1 MLQTTLVGIL
11 VSGTDFTYTASSDLV
26 LLHPQLLPIIRR
38 TILAGPSDRMS
49 VVAQLITRIVQF
61 YSEHRFTRNRAA
73 WAVPSGAGGTTGEAT
88 AKMFTLV
95 CRFVAAVGPHG
106 QPEAGSKSTNRTNSL
121 MLDPATT

>member
-1 MLQTTLVGIL
+1 MHQRTLVGIL

-49 VVAQLITRIVQF
+49 VVAQLITRIVQVHW
-61 YSEHRFTRNRAA
+61 EHRFTRNRAA
-73 WAVPSGAGGTTGEAT
+73 WAVPSGTGCTTGEAT